1 MAAPFWV
8 WREFPLNFVRFT
20 LRRVSGEATLLIGAF
35 VGSLITATVIAGAP
49 VYLRTL
55 EQAGVEDT
63 IESVS
68 TTYQHLQINTSWLPL
83 EAGKSVEANE
93 VIAAAQEEY
102 LDGAITGSTALIKTR
117 RANWGKEGE
126 GLRRHNEASRAM
138 FLSVTGVNE
147 RIVYIV
153 GQAPSGHVYYEDG
166 IPTVEAA
173 LVWDRA
179 SRFDIRVGDVIDTVP
194 EVRGIG
200 LVKVHITGIFTVSD
214 ASDEFWV
221 GLSDPIVRPL
231 PIVDGRESPI
241 VLLIEPSVMLDTIAE
256 ANAGL
261 PANFGWHLFVN
272 SDYFK
277 ELTLNEAIER
287 LTDFEDRIAIEIT
300 RADVLTVLE
309 TRLQSLQRRMLFAR
323 IPMLLLAALAIT
335 SIAYYLFMVAGI
347 IARRRA
353 PETSRLRSRGITVLQ
368 VIRSYA
374 IESVIIA
381 GVPALIAPLIGI
393 GLVATLGLLPAYR
406 SVSDSLFLSVE
417 FAWQSWIWSIGA
429 GIAVFAILLLPAILG
444 TRRGI
449 IDQFQSEAR
458 PDQPPFFQRY
468 YLDLI
473 FLVIGSLVWWELTTR
488 GLVIASTRE
497 GENSADIT
505 LLFSP
510 AIFLLVVSLLFMR
523 LFPIL
528 AQIVAIIGA
537 RLPSVEVTLGLWR
550 LRRSPYWYVW
560 PVLLLVLVS
569 GLGVVSGTLAST
581 LARSTEEQILYES
594 GADFRF
600 IPNTAPSSEVVAQSR
615 EIDGVINATEAF
627 RASGRFGTTSLGFP
641 FNLLAVD
648 SHRFAETAW
657 FRDDFSETEFQELTS
672 KIAVDVKPEP
682 IHLPADTIKLGTWA
696 KSEPRVENLF
706 LWLVI
711 KDAKGRS
718 RTVTLGQI
726 ESEWTHQTAEMSSP
740 LTNSAELV
748 SVQTF
753 MQAGPDGAV
762 PTVAYFDDVYAEN
775 SLGERTVLVDFD
787 QFGEWTGM
795 PTSNGLDVIFGI
807 DDEPPGLTVEVP
819 GDAGASVARV
829 EMDRGN
835 DQGVRGIYR
844 TATGEPLPVIASD
857 VFQFQTNTG
866 VGSQFIVQINGGYVP
881 VEIKDT
887 VAFFP
892 TLDPDRAPFLVAN
905 VDSTIDFL
913 ELRGLTAQRANEVF
927 VSIDPDMH
935 DSVLREM
942 RDLLGFSTYTDRA
955 SLLEAS
961 TVDPLVVAG
970 WRGISIVSIV
980 MAGIAAA
987 FGYLTYLAAHEVRT
1001 RRESALLS
1009 AMGMKT
1015 TSFGRLVMIEHA
1027 LVALLGIG
1035 IGVVSGWYV
1044 SRIAVSSLTFTQSG
1058 GELLPPFVMQT
1069 NWIPVAALAT
1079 VIIGSTLIAVYRIM
1093 RQYRL
1098 LPIHELTRDAN

>member
-1 MAAPFWV
+1 MI
-8 WREFPLNFVRFT
+8 
-20 LRRVSGEATLLIGAF
+20 S
-35 VGSLITATVIAGAP
+35 GAP

-55 EQAGVEDT
+55 ERAGVEDAVD
-63 IESVS
+63 SVIPI
-68 TTYQHLQINTSWLPL
+68 YQHLQVFTSWLPL
-83 EAGKSVEANE
+83 EKGKSEDANQA
-93 VIAAAQEEY
+93 IAASQKEF
-102 LDGAITGSTALIKTR
+102 LDGAITGSASLIKTR
-117 RANWGKEGE
+117 RAHWGYEGQ

-138 FLSVTGVNE
+138 FLSASGIND

-153 GQAPSGHVYYEDG
+153 GNAPSSFVSIEDG
-166 IPTVEAA
+166 VAIVEAA

-179 SRFDIRVGDVIDTVP
+179 SQFDIRVGDIIDTVP

-200 LVKVHITGIFTVSD
+200 LVRARITGIFSIPAPGD
-214 ASDEFWV
+214 DYWV
-221 GLSDPIVRPL
+221 GLSDPIIRPQA
-231 PIVDGRESPI
+231 IVDGRENPI
-241 VLLIEPSVMLDTIAE
+241 VLLVEESVMLDTIAE

-261 PANFGWHLFVN
+261 PAEFRWHLFVDR
-272 SDYFK
+272 DYFK
-277 ELTLNEAIER
+277 ELTLNDSITR
-287 LTDFEDRIAIEIT
+287 LADFEDRISLEVT

-309 TRLQSLQRRMLFAR
+309 SRLNSLQRRMLFAR

-353 PETSRLRSRGITVLQ
+353 SETSMLRSRGIAVVQ
-368 VIRSYA
+368 IFRSYA

-381 GVPALIAPLIGI
+381 GVPAIIAPLVGI
-393 GLVATLGLLPAYR
+393 GLVASLGLLPAYR
-406 SVSDSLFLSVE
+406 SVSESLFLNVD

-429 GIAVFAILLLPAILG
+429 GLFVFGILLLPAILG

-449 IDQFQSEAR
+449 IDQYQSEAR
-458 PDQPPFFQRY
+458 PEQPPFFQRY

-473 FLVIGSLVWWELTTR
+473 FLAIGSLVWWELTTR
-488 GLVIASTRE
+488 GSVIASTRE

-505 LLFSP
+505 LLFAP
-510 AIFLLVVSLLFMR
+510 ALFLLVVALLFMR

-528 AQIVAIIGA
+528 AQIIAAIGSRFTSA
-537 RLPSVEVTLGLWR
+537 EVTLGLWR

-600 IPNTAPSSEVVAQSR
+600 VPSFPPSSDVIEQAREV
-615 EIDGVINATEAF
+615 DGVENATEAF
-627 RASGRFGTTSLGFP
+627 RASGRFGTTSLGFG
-641 FNLLAVD
+641 FNMLAVD

-657 FRDDFSETEFQELTS
+657 FREDFSETEFKELTS
-672 KIAVDVKPEP
+672 KIAVEVKPEP
-682 IHLPADTIKLGTWA
+682 IFLPSDTVRLGAWA

-711 KDAKGRS
+711 RDAKGRS
-718 RTVTLGQI
+718 RTITLGQI
-726 ESEWTHQTAEMSSP
+726 ESEWQHQTADISSP
-740 LTNSAELV
+740 FTEPAQLV

-753 MQAGPDGAV
+753 MQSGPDGAV
-762 PTVAYFDDVYAEN
+762 PTTAFFDDVYAEN
-775 SLGERTVLVDFD
+775 SRGERTILVSFD
-787 QFGEWTGM
+787 EFSEWTGM

-807 DDEPPGLTVEVP
+807 DDEPPGLTVDVP
-819 GDAGASVARV
+819 GDRGPSVARV

-857 VFQFQTNTG
+857 AFMFETNTN
-866 VGSQFIVQINGGYVP
+866 VGSQFIVQISGGYVP
-881 VEIKDT
+881 VEIKDSVT
-887 VAFFP
+887 YFP

-913 ELRGLTAQRANEVF
+913 ELRGLTAQRPNELF
-927 VSIDPDMH
+927 VAVEPDMH
-935 DSVLREM
+935 GQVLIELRK
-942 RDLLGFSTYTDRA
+942 LLGFITYTDRA
-955 SLLEAS
+955 SLLQDS

-970 WRGISIVSIV
+970 WRGISIVSIL
-980 MAGIAAA
+980 MAGVAAA
-987 FGYLTYLAAHEVRT
+987 FGYFTYLAAHAFRT

-1009 AMGMKT
+1009 SMGMKAR
-1015 TSFGRLVMIEHA
+1015 SFGTLVLIEH
-1027 LVALLGIG
+1027 LMVAVLGIG
-1035 IGVVSGWYV
+1035 IGIASGWYV
-1044 SRIAVSSLTFTQSG
+1044 SRLAVSSLTFTQTG
-1058 GELLPPFVMQT
+1058 GDLLPPFVMQT
-1069 NWIPVAALAT
+1069 NWVPVGILAA
-1079 VIIGSTLIAVYRIM
+1079 VILGSTLIAVFRIM
-1093 RQYRL
+1093 RQYRT

>member
-1 MAAPFWV
+1 M
-8 WREFPLNFVRFT
+8 
-20 LRRVSGEATLLIGAF
+20 
-35 VGSLITATVIAGAP
+35 
-49 VYLRTL
+49 YLRTL
-55 EQAGVEDT
+55 ERAGVEDT
-63 IESVS
+63 IDSVS
-68 TTYQHLQINTSWLPL
+68 TTYQHLQVYTSWLPL
-83 EAGKSVEANE
+83 EKGKSAEANE
-93 VIAAAQEEY
+93 AIAALQKEY
-102 LDGAITGSTALIKTR
+102 LDGAIIGSTAMIKTR
-117 RANWGKEGE
+117 RANWGYEGE

-138 FLSVTGVNE
+138 YLTGTDINDH
-147 RIVYIV
+147 IVYLV
-153 GQAPSGHVYYEDG
+153 GQAPTNLVSFEDEV
-166 IPTVEAA
+166 PTVEAA

-179 SRFDIRVGDVIDTVP
+179 SQFDIRVGDVIDTVP

-200 LVKVHITGIFTVSD
+200 LVKARITGIFTVSD
-214 ASDEFWV
+214 PFNDYWV
-221 GLSDPIVRPL
+221 GLSDPIVRPMA
-231 PIVDGRESPI
+231 IVDGRENPI
-241 VLLIEPSVMLDTIAE
+241 VLLIEQSVMLETIAD

-261 PANFGWHLFVN
+261 PADFRWHLFVD

-277 ELTLNEAIER
+277 ELRLNDSITR
-287 LTDFEDRIAIEIT
+287 LTDFEDRISLDIT

-309 TRLQSLQRRMLFAR
+309 SRLQSLQRRMLFAR

-353 PETSRLRSRGITVLQ
+353 SETSMLRSRGIAVVQ
-368 VIRSYA
+368 IFRSYA
-374 IESVIIA
+374 IESVFIA
-381 GVPALIAPLIGI
+381 GIPALIAPLIGV
-393 GLVATLGLLPAYR
+393 GLVASLGLLPAYR
-406 SVSDSLFLSVE
+406 SVSESLFLNVE

-429 GIAVFAILLLPAILG
+429 GLAVFSILLLPAVLA

-449 IDQFQSEAR
+449 IDQYQSEAR

-468 YLDLI
+468 YLDII
-473 FLVIGSLVWWELTTR
+473 FLAIGSLVWWELTTR
-488 GLVIASTRE
+488 GSVIASTRE
-497 GENSADIT
+497 GENSADIA

-510 AIFLLVVSLLFMR
+510 ALFLLVVALLFMR
-523 LFPIL
+523 LFPVL
-528 AQIVAIIGA
+528 AQIIAAIGSRFTSA
-537 RLPSVEVTLGLWR
+537 EVTLGLWR

-600 IPNTAPSSEVVAQSR
+600 VPTNALSTDTIEQAR
-615 EIDGVINATEAF
+615 EIDGIANATQAF
-627 RASGRFGTTSLGFP
+627 RASGRFGTTSLGFG

-657 FRDDFSETEFQELTS
+657 FRDDFSETEFKELTS

-682 IHLPADTIKLGTWA
+682 IYLPSDTVKLGAWA
-696 KSEPRVENLF
+696 KTEPRIENLF

-718 RTVTLGQI
+718 RTITLGQM
-726 ESEWTHQTAEMSSP
+726 ESEWQHQIAEISSP
-740 LTNSAELV
+740 FVEPAQLV

-753 MQAGPDGAV
+753 MQAGPDGAD
-762 PTVAYFDDVYAEN
+762 PTVAFIDDVYAEN
-775 SLGERTVLVDFD
+775 SRGERTVLVNFD
-787 QFGEWTGM
+787 EFGEWTGM
-795 PTSNGLDVIFGI
+795 PTSNGLDVIFGV
-807 DDEPPGLTVEVP
+807 DDEPPGLIVDVA
-819 GDAGASVARV
+819 GDQGPSVARI

-835 DQGVRGIYR
+835 DQGVRGVYR

-857 VFQFQTNTG
+857 AFMFETNTN

-887 VAFFP
+887 VTYFP

-913 ELRGLTAQRANEVF
+913 ELRGLTAQRPNELF
-927 VSIDPDMH
+927 VAIDPDMH
-935 DSVLREM
+935 DSVLLELRQ
-942 RDLLGFSTYTDRA
+942 LLGFSTYTDRA
-955 SLLEAS
+955 SLLEDS

-980 MAGIAAA
+980 MAGIAAV
-987 FGYLTYLAAHEVRT
+987 FGYFTYLAVHAFRT

-1009 AMGMKT
+1009 SMGMKSS
-1015 TSFGRLVMIEHA
+1015 SFGTLMLIEH
-1027 LVALLGIG
+1027 LMVVFLGLGLGIA
-1035 IGVVSGWYV
+1035 SGWYV
-1044 SRIAVSSLTFTQSG
+1044 SRLAVSSLTFTQTG
-1058 GELLPPFVMQT
+1058 GDLLPPFVMQT
-1069 NWIPVAALAT
+1069 NWVPV
-1079 VIIGSTLIAVYRIM
+1079 VILGVLIVGATLIAVYRIM
-1093 RQYRL
+1093 RQYRT

>member
-1 MAAPFWV
+1 M
-8 WREFPLNFVRFT
+8 
-20 LRRVSGEATLLIGAF
+20 
-35 VGSLITATVIAGAP
+35 
-49 VYLRTL
+49 YLRTL
-55 EQAGVEDT
+55 ERAGVEDT
-63 IESVS
+63 IDSVS
-68 TTYQHLQINTSWLPL
+68 TTYQHLQVYTSWLPL
-83 EAGKSVEANE
+83 EKGKSAEANE
-93 VIAAAQEEY
+93 AIAASQKEFLE
-102 LDGAITGSTALIKTR
+102 GAITGSTAMIKTR
-117 RANWGKEGE
+117 RANWGYEGE

-138 FLSVTGVNE
+138 YLSATDIDDH
-147 RIVYIV
+147 IVYIV
-153 GQAPSGHVYYEDG
+153 GQAPTNLVSFEDG
-166 IPTVEAA
+166 VPTVEAA

-200 LVKVHITGIFTVSD
+200 LVKARITGIFTVSD
-214 ASDEFWV
+214 PFNDYWV
-221 GLSDPIVRPL
+221 ALSDPIVRPL
-231 PIVDGRESPI
+231 AIVDGRENPI
-241 VLLIEPSVMLDTIAE
+241 VLLIEPAVMLETIAD

-261 PANFGWHLFVN
+261 PADFRWHLFVD

-277 ELTLNEAIER
+277 ELRLNDSITR
-287 LTDFEDRIAIEIT
+287 LTDFEDRIGLDIT

-309 TRLQSLQRRMLFAR
+309 SRLQSLQRRMLFAR

-353 PETSRLRSRGITVLQ
+353 SETSMLRSRGITVVQ
-368 VIRSYA
+368 IFRSYA
-374 IESVIIA
+374 IESVVIA
-381 GVPALIAPLIGI
+381 GIPALIAPLISV
-393 GLVATLGLLPAYR
+393 GLVASLGLLPAYR
-406 SVSDSLFLSVE
+406 SVSESLFLDVE

-429 GIAVFAILLLPAILG
+429 GLAVFGILLLPAVLA

-449 IDQFQSEAR
+449 IDQYQSEAR

-468 YLDLI
+468 YLDII
-473 FLVIGSLVWWELTTR
+473 FLAIGSLVWWELTTR
-488 GLVIASTRE
+488 GSVIASTRE
-497 GENSADIT
+497 GDNSADIA

-510 AIFLLVVSLLFMR
+510 AIFLLVVALLFMR
-523 LFPIL
+523 LFPIV
-528 AQIVAIIGA
+528 AQIIAAIGA
-537 RLPSVEVTLGLWR
+537 RFTSAEVTLGLWR
-550 LRRSPYWYVW
+550 LRRSPYWYIW

-600 IPNTAPSSEVVAQSR
+600 APTTPPSMEVIEQAR
-615 EIDGVINATEAF
+615 EIDGVVNVTQAF
-627 RASGRFGTTSLGFP
+627 RASGRFGTTSLGFG

-657 FRDDFSETEFQELTS
+657 FREDFSETEFKELTS
-672 KIAVDVKPEP
+672 KIAVEVKPEP
-682 IHLPADTIKLGTWA
+682 IYLPSDTVKLGAWA
-696 KSEPRVENLF
+696 KTEPRIENLF

-718 RTVTLGQI
+718 RTITLGQI
-726 ESEWTHQTAEMSSP
+726 ESEWQHQTAEISSP
-740 LTNSAELV
+740 FVEPAQLV

-753 MQAGPDGAV
+753 MQAGPDGAD
-762 PTVAYFDDVYAEN
+762 PTVAFIDDVYAEN
-775 SLGERTVLVDFD
+775 SRGERTVLVSFD
-787 QFGEWTGM
+787 EFSEWTGM

-807 DDEPPGLTVEVP
+807 DDEPPGLTVDAA
-819 GDAGASVARV
+819 GDQGAYVARI

-835 DQGVRGIYR
+835 DQGVRGVYR

-857 VFQFQTNTG
+857 AFMFETNTNI
-866 VGSQFIVQINGGYVP
+866 GSQFIVQINGGYVP

-887 VAFFP
+887 VTYFP

-913 ELRGLTAQRANEVF
+913 ELRGLTAQRANELF

-935 DSVLREM
+935 DSVLLELRQ
-942 RDLLGFSTYTDRA
+942 LLGFSTYTDRA
-955 SLLEAS
+955 SLLEDS

-980 MAGIAAA
+980 MAGVAAA
-987 FGYLTYLAAHEVRT
+987 FGYFTYLAVHAFRT

-1009 AMGMKT
+1009 SMGMKSS
-1015 TSFGRLVMIEHA
+1015 SFGTLMLIEH
-1027 LVALLGIG
+1027 LMVVFLGIG
-1035 IGVVSGWYV
+1035 IGIVSGWYV
-1044 SRIAVSSLTFTQSG
+1044 SRLAVSSLTFTQTG
-1058 GELLPPFVMQT
+1058 RDLLPPFVMQT
-1069 NWIPVAALAT
+1069 NWVPVAILGV
-1079 VIIGSTLIAVYRIM
+1079 VIVGATLIAVYRIM
-1093 RQYRL
+1093 RQYRT

>member
-1 MAAPFWV
+1 MI
-8 WREFPLNFVRFT
+8 
-20 LRRVSGEATLLIGAF
+20 S
-35 VGSLITATVIAGAP
+35 GAP

-55 EQAGVEDT
+55 ERAGVEDAVD
-63 IESVS
+63 SVIPI
-68 TTYQHLQINTSWLPL
+68 YQHLQVFTSWLPL
-83 EAGKSVEANE
+83 EKGKSEDANQA
-93 VIAAAQEEY
+93 IAASQKEF
-102 LDGAITGSTALIKTR
+102 LDGAITGSASLIKTR
-117 RANWGKEGE
+117 RAHWGYEGQ

-138 FLSVTGVNE
+138 FLSASGIDD

-153 GQAPSGHVYYEDG
+153 GNAPSNFVSIQDG
-166 IPTVEAA
+166 VATVEAA

-179 SRFDIRVGDVIDTVP
+179 SQFDIRVGDIIDTVP

-200 LVKVHITGIFTVSD
+200 LVRARITGIFSISAPGD
-214 ASDEFWV
+214 DYWV
-221 GLSDPIVRPL
+221 GLSDPIIRPQA
-231 PIVDGRESPI
+231 IVDGRENPI
-241 VLLIEPSVMLDTIAE
+241 VLLVEESVMLDTIAE

-261 PANFGWHLFVN
+261 PAEFRWHLFVDR
-272 SDYFK
+272 DYFK
-277 ELTLNEAIER
+277 ELTLNDSITR
-287 LTDFEDRIAIEIT
+287 LADFEDRISLEVT

-309 TRLQSLQRRMLFAR
+309 SRLNSLQRRMLFAR

-353 PETSRLRSRGITVLQ
+353 TETSMLRSRGIAVVQ
-368 VIRSYA
+368 IFRSYA

-381 GVPALIAPLIGI
+381 GVPAIIAPLVGI
-393 GLVATLGLLPAYR
+393 GLVASLGLLPAYR
-406 SVSDSLFLSVE
+406 SVSESLFLSVD

-429 GIAVFAILLLPAILG
+429 GLFVFGILLLPAILG

-449 IDQFQSEAR
+449 IDQYQSEAR
-458 PDQPPFFQRY
+458 PEQPPFFQRY

-488 GLVIASTRE
+488 GSVIASTRE

-505 LLFSP
+505 LLFAP
-510 AIFLLVVSLLFMR
+510 ALFLLVVALLFMR

-528 AQIVAIIGA
+528 AQIIAAIGSRFTSA
-537 RLPSVEVTLGLWR
+537 EVTLGLWR

-581 LARSTEEQILYES
+581 LARSTEEQIFYES

-600 IPNTAPSSEVVAQSR
+600 VPSFPPSNDVIEQAR
-615 EIDGVINATEAF
+615 EIEGVANATEAF
-627 RASGRFGTTSLGFP
+627 RASGRFGTTSLGFG
-641 FNLLAVD
+641 FNILAVD

-657 FRDDFSETEFQELTS
+657 FREDFSDTEFKELTS
-672 KIAVDVKPEP
+672 KIAVEVKPEP
-682 IHLPADTIKLGTWA
+682 IFLPSDTVRLGAWA

-711 KDAKGRS
+711 RDAKGRS
-718 RTVTLGQI
+718 RTITLGQI
-726 ESEWTHQTAEMSSP
+726 ESEWQHQTADISSP
-740 LTNSAELV
+740 FTEPAQLV

-753 MQAGPDGAV
+753 MQSGPDGAV
-762 PTVAYFDDVYAEN
+762 PTTAFFDDVYAEN
-775 SLGERTVLVDFD
+775 SRGERTILVSFD
-787 QFGEWTGM
+787 EFSEWTGM

-807 DDEPPGLTVEVP
+807 DDEPPGLTVDVP
-819 GDAGASVARV
+819 GDQGPSVARV

-857 VFQFQTNTG
+857 AFMFETNTN
-866 VGSQFIVQINGGYVP
+866 VGSQFIVQISGGYVP

-887 VAFFP
+887 VTYFP

-913 ELRGLTAQRANEVF
+913 ELRGLTAQRPNELF
-927 VSIDPDMH
+927 VAVEPDMH
-935 DSVLREM
+935 GQVLIELRK
-942 RDLLGFSTYTDRA
+942 LLGFTTYTDRA
-955 SLLEAS
+955 SLLQDS

-970 WRGISIVSIV
+970 WRGISIVSIL
-980 MAGIAAA
+980 MAGVAAA
-987 FGYLTYLAAHEVRT
+987 FGYFTYLAAHAFRT

-1009 AMGMKT
+1009 SMGMKAR
-1015 TSFGRLVMIEHA
+1015 SFGILVLIEH
-1027 LVALLGIG
+1027 LMVAILGIG
-1035 IGVVSGWYV
+1035 IGIASGWYV
-1044 SRIAVSSLTFTQSG
+1044 SRLAVSSLTFTQTG
-1058 GELLPPFVMQT
+1058 GDLLPPFVMQT
-1069 NWIPVAALAT
+1069 NWVPVGILAA
-1079 VIIGSTLIAVYRIM
+1079 VILGSTLIAVFRIM
-1093 RQYRL
+1093 RQYRT